1 MPDHS
6 CNCDVRENKWFSDEG
21 YYSDPTSLGI
31 TKMYFLQQRDLDEEA
46 QARITLGPLECVE
59 TNTQKFVVT
68 FTTSQSYI
76 EVPGWRKGDIAF
88 SFRTTGEKAI
98 LLFQPPIR
106 ANYPSFMVA
115 LTGDRQLTFNFTLN
129 TGTTRELVINSKR
142 KLNGGEW
149 HKIWIDYNEY
159 HVRFMIN
166 KENQKVDLQQE
177 EEFGPFEGSMFIG
190 GATA

>member
-1 MPDHS
+1 M
-6 CNCDVRENKWFSDEG
+6 
-21 YYSDPTSLGI
+21 
-31 TKMYFLQQRDLDEEA
+31 
-46 QARITLGPLECVE
+46 
-59 TNTQKFVVT
+59 
-68 FTTSQSYI
+68 
-76 EVPGWRKGDIAF
+76 GDIAF

-106 ANYPSFMVA
+106 QNYPSFMVA
-115 LTGDRQLTFNFTLN
+115 LTGDYQLTFNFTLN
-129 TGTTRELVINSKR
+129 TGTTRELVINSNR

-149 HKIWIDYNEY
+149 HKIWINYNEY

-166 KENQKVDLQQE
+166 TDYQMVDLLPE